1 MPADPAVIGPA
12 TLSMT
17 QSLSLFNQFLPSFT
31 QISSADPNDTAIVR
45 DVRMGELAA
54 VMMTL
59 GIGGMTSAL
68 TGSSVPAVIAGLT
81 CLGLVVLYETA
92 LKATG
97 ETINTDA

>member
-1 MPADPAVIGPA
+1 MDGAVIGAA

-17 QSLSLFNQFLPSFT
+17 QALSLFQSFLPRFSE
-31 QISSADPNDTAIVR
+31 ISAADPSKDPATVR

-68 TGSSVPAVIAGLT
+68 TGSSVPAVVAGIT
-81 CLGLVVLYETA
+81 CMGLIGVYEYA
-92 LKATG
+92 LRNVEGA
-97 ETINTDA
+97 NSAV